1 MLLQVLK
8 FVVLWNYF
16 QMIWI
21 CWFFCQRIYKI
32 IRGKSNNVFSLKI
45 IRIYISIEKISVL
58 SISYDSTREIS
69 QNVSFLKIIFCILEE
84 VIIVFRMTLEF
95 ICESLIC
102 HLSRFILAKCRF
114 NCYVSFDYISRK
126 SKENTQRQY
135 IIAVFCFATNAK
147 MTDMNNLFN
156 WDIIEI
162 SWLLDWV

>member
-1 MLLQVLK
+1 MYHLINYKENIFFKKLFFTIESNVNVNEKKLLLQVLK

-21 CWFFCQRIYKI
+21 CLFFCQRIYKI

-84 VIIVFRMTLEF
+84 VIIGFRMTLEF
-95 ICESLIC
+95 IC
-102 HLSRFILAKCRF
+102 
-114 NCYVSFDYISRK
+114 K
-126 SKENTQRQY
+126 S
-135 IIAVFCFATNAK
+135 
-147 MTDMNNLFN
+147 
-156 WDIIEI
+156 
-162 SWLLDWV
+162 

>member
-1 MLLQVLK
+1 MILSFYNRQSKKSIIYVSSDQLKGKYFFKKLFFTIESNVNVNEKKLLLQVLK

-95 ICESLIC
+95 ICES
-102 HLSRFILAKCRF
+102 
-114 NCYVSFDYISRK
+114 
-126 SKENTQRQY
+126 
-135 IIAVFCFATNAK
+135 
-147 MTDMNNLFN
+147 
-156 WDIIEI
+156 
-162 SWLLDWV
+162 